1 MFASL
6 KTSIATSLTA
16 LTISL
21 ALSASPADA
30 NGFRMGGG
38 HGGFGGGHGGFG
50 GFHGGF
56 HGPGGFHG
64 GGFHRVGWGWRGH
77 RWGPGFGVGF
87 IAAGGACIV
96 YQSSYDDAGNYL
108 GQYPV
113 NVCQ

>member
-16 LTISL
+16 LTIGL

-30 NGFRMGGG
+30 SGFRMGGG
-38 HGGFGGGHGGFG
+38 HRGGFG
-50 GFHGGF
+50 GFHGFRGYHGF
-56 HGPGGFHG
+56 GRSPV
-64 GGFHRVGWGWRGH
+64 GGFHRIGWGWHRRG
-77 RWGPGFGVGF
+77 WGPGIGVGLV
-87 IAAGGACIV
+87 AVGASCIV
-96 YQSSYDDAGNYL
+96 YQPQYDDAGNYL

>member
-6 KTSIATSLTA
+6 KTSIAASLTA
-16 LTISL
+16 LTIGL

-30 NGFRMGGG
+30 GGFRMGGG
-38 HGGFGGGHGGFG
+38 HGGFGG
-50 GFHGGF
+50 F

-64 GGFHRVGWGWRGH
+64 RGFHRTGWGWRRHG
-77 RWGPGFGVGF
+77 WGPGFGVGF
-87 IAAGGACIV
+87 IAAGAACIV
-96 YQSSYDDAGNYL
+96 YQPSYDDAGNYL